1 MKHPRKI
8 EWTDEMLSELR
19 NNYRLETDMALTGRL
34 GMCSKTLVGKARSL
48 GLSKK
53 PVRTNK
59 AAIEMV
65 SRLYENHSY
74 SEMARMAGI
83 SPRTVSRMVKSLHL
97 QRTPLMER
105 QIRSRRRK
113 ELIRRERAH
122 VLYGLPQ
129 KTNIKVV
136 SNRPRIVLRS
146 KLKAKGYKVFAG
158 SNVIY
163 YYKWQKRCH
172 LRERNG
178 RKLGLRFEPIMDDN
192 GHYLTMTGI

>member
-1 MKHPRKI
+1 MKHLRKI
-8 EWTDEMLSELR
+8 EWTDEMLSELKTC
-19 NNYRLETDMALTGRL
+19 YRLETDMALAGRL
-34 GMCSKTLVGKARSL
+34 GMCSKTLVSKARSL

-59 AAIEMV
+59 TAIEMV
-65 SRLYENHSY
+65 SHLYEDHSY
-74 SEMARMAGI
+74 SEMAKMAGI
-83 SPRTVSRMVKSLHL
+83 SPRTVSRIVKALHL

-129 KTNIKVV
+129 KTKIKVV
-136 SNRPRIVLRS
+136 SNRPRIALRS
-146 KLKAKGYKVFAG
+146 KLKAKGYRVFAG

-163 YYKWQKRCH
+163 YYKWQTRCH

-178 RKLGLRFEPIMDDN
+178 RKLGLRFEPIM
-192 GHYLTMTGI
+192 G